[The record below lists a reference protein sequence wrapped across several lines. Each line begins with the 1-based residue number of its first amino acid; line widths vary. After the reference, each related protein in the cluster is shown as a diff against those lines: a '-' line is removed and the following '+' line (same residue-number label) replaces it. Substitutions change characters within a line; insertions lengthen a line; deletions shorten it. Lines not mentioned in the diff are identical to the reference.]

1 MRTTKTFMVEV
12 TRKELNA
19 LEKFRVKEERRKKTR
34 EVKKITDL
42 LYDEFLHFSNEEMAK
57 IIRTVLYDVPDE
69 PSIDAI
75 LGFMNYLKARAENG
89 TLDHVKTKKDAI
101 DTLQGM
107 MP

>member
-1 MRTTKTFMVEV
+1 
-12 TRKELNA
+12 
-19 LEKFRVKEERRKKTR
+19 
-34 EVKKITDL
+34 

-69 PSIDAI
+69 PSIDAM
-75 LGFMNYLKARAENG
+75 LTFMRYLREQAENG

-101 DTLQGM
+101 VTLQGM